1 MTIMILIFFINSWV
15 RLSSKPCMLSWMM
28 LCSFLNSVSSC
39 YKNKLKTTSGR
50 NTPFVNSHLITTYL
64 FWHILVVKIKS
75 PNLKLPVTKIMLPYS
90 MLITWKILILKK
102 LQMFVKQIHNL
113 IISLS

>member
-39 YKNKLKTTSGR
+39 YKNKLKTTSGKKHMLCQL
-50 NTPFVNSHLITTYL
+50 PFNYNVV
-64 FWHILVVKIKS
+64 ILATMYTV
-75 PNLKLPVTKIMLPYS
+75 
-90 MLITWKILILKK
+90 LILAYIG
-102 LQMFVKQIHNL
+102 V
-113 IISLS
+113 